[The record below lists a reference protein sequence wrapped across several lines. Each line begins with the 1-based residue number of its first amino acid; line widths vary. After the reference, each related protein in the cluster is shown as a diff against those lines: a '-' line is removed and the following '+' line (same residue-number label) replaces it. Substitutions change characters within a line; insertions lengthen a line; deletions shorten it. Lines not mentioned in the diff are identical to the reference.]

1 MHRQTLLQLIRSRFS
16 SRWDFYAAVFFCSWV
31 LLLIPSWPRLPYFM
45 DAYYHLSVMRGF
57 LDAGGWVG
65 HAFWE
70 AAPVGRP
77 HLYPPLFH
85 FLGCGLLGLGL
96 PVLFVARLLEF
107 LIYPLFLFVFWRGA
121 RRLASER
128 IAFLFLLMLS
138 TSVPLYVYVINNAPF
153 TLAMLFGF
161 GAYLLHREGRWKGAG
176 LLLAAAFYTHTLMS
190 ALTAAAFLAGGIVED
205 KRGLR
210 RAAASLLLGLVLA
223 APLFMHQWAFRS
235 FFVLQRV
242 LEFYSAQMSIP
253 LYLLAA
259 LGVSRAVRPG
269 KGGRYFVV
277 LYAVLAA
284 LWGTNRDRFLSGQG
298 VIPLCY
304 FAATA
309 LDFGWE
315 RVASKRASERWGFWL
330 LVTGIFFVATPQI
343 ELVAFPPSMRT
354 QTSMR
359 MQTLMRAETS
369 MRIRTSSAL
378 REIGGVEGVAGIK
391 AKTLYHPR
399 FVRELVEWIRARTRP
414 DDILYSNFPY
424 AGGMVAVLAHRATST
439 VMLAEVRPWV
449 SFDAKRAAG
458 WVVWFKEPD
467 REPGMPLSDL
477 PSSYGLVPVAETEL
491 AWIFENPAVPVGRQV
506 TSALWGWPFI
516 LFCVFLWLFVYLLEE
531 DRFRRKSQKLG

>member
-1 MHRQTLLQLIRSRFS
+1 MHRQALLGFIRSRFS
-16 SRWDFYAAVFFCSWV
+16 SRWDFYAAVFFSSWV
-31 LLLIPSWPRLPYFM
+31 LLLVPSWPRLPYFM
-45 DAYYHLSVMRGF
+45 DMYYHLSVMRGF

-85 FLGCGLLGLGL
+85 FLGCGFLGLGL

-121 RRLASER
+121 RRLASDR

-138 TSVPLYVYVINNAPF
+138 ASVPLYIYVIDNAPF

-161 GAYLLHREGRWKGAG
+161 GAYLLHHEGRWKGAG
-176 LLLAAAFYTHTLMS
+176 LLLTAAFYTHTLMS
-190 ALTAAAFLAGGIVED
+190 ALTAAAFLAGGVVED
-205 KRGLR
+205 KRGFR

-235 FFVLQRV
+235 FFVFRRA
-242 LEFYSAQMSIP
+242 LEFYSAQISIP

-259 LGVSRAVRPG
+259 LGAGRAVRPD
-269 KGGRYFVV
+269 KGGRYFAV
-277 LYAVLAA
+277 LYAVLAM
-284 LWGTNRDRFLSGQG
+284 LWWTNRDRFLSGQG

-315 RVASKRASERWGFWL
+315 RVVSKGLSTRWGFWL

-343 ELVAFPPSMRT
+343 ELAASHPSMRA

-359 MQTLMRAETS
+359 V
-369 MRIRTSSAL
+369 RISSAL
-378 REIGGVEGVAGIK
+378 RDMGGVEGPASIK

-399 FVRELVEWIRARTRP
+399 FVQELVDEIRVRTRP

-424 AGGMVAVLAHRATST
+424 AGGMVAVLSHRATST
-439 VMLAEVRPWV
+439 FMLSEVHPWM
-449 SFDAKRAAG
+449 SFDAKRAAK
-458 WVVWFKEPD
+458 WIVWFKEPSG
-467 REPGMPLSDL
+467 EPGMHPDDPL
-477 PSSYGLVPVAETEL
+477 SSYGLVRVAETEL
-491 AWIFENPAVPVGRQV
+491 AWIFQNPEARVGRQV
-506 TSALWGWPFI
+506 RPALCGWSFV
-516 LFCVFLWLFVYLLEE
+516 LFCVFLWFFVYLVEE
-531 DRFRRKSQKLG
+531 NRFRRKSQK